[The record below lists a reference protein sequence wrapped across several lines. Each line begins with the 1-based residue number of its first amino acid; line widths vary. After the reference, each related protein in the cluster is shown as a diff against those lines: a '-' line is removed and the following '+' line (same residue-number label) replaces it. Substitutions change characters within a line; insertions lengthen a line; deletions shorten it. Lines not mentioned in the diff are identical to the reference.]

1 MTVATKNLLTQL
13 QSSIRAIEWDAKT
26 IASRNENQLDVAA
39 AARILKTAKGLK
51 ELLSTT
57 LDYTKN
63 EGYREGRSAAFAD
76 IDSDPRL

>member
-1 MTVATKNLLTQL
+1 MTVTTNNLLAQL

-26 IASRNENQLDVAA
+26 IVNRNENQLDVAA

-51 ELLSTT
+51 ELLQAT

-63 EGYREGRSAAFAD
+63 EGYREGRSAAFAET
-76 IDSDPRL
+76 DSDPRL